1 MKFKP
6 KCMAT
11 AIGSL
16 PYADAEKAVELILK
30 SSPEAPIWPQLPLRG
45 MNELMEVQYSEGLPR
60 RVIDREKGHMHFD
73 TSGDYSEE
81 FAGFYET
88 WIAAMDPETGTG
100 DCSPMAISPDF
111 SAGIYALEKKLSLEG
126 KKRPFVKCHTIGPCT
141 FALSVMD
148 ENKRAL
154 YYNEEFR
161 DMITKA
167 MAMKCR
173 WQIQKFKPYAD
184 NVICFLDEPI
194 FAGFGSSTYI
204 SVDRADV
211 VNILSEVIGVIRA
224 DGAIA
229 GVHCC
234 GNTEWSILTDAG
246 VDIVSFDAFQFG
258 ETISMYP
265 AQIRK
270 YLEMGGTLAWGV
282 VPTSE
287 AIRGQTAVTVSA
299 HYDKI
304 VDLLAQKSGVDR
316 RLIIEQSLI
325 TPSCGTGFMDVQDAE
340 RVFSILKEVSQTLRL
355 KYRL

>member
-1 MKFKP
+1 MTFKP

-16 PYADAEKAVELILK
+16 PYVDAEKAVELILK
-30 SSPEAPIWPQLPLRG
+30 KNPEAPMWPQLPQRG
-45 MNELMEVQYSEGLPR
+45 MNELMEIQYSEGLPR
-60 RVIDREKGHMHFD
+60 RVIDREKKRMHFD

-88 WIAAMDPETGTG
+88 WLAAMDPETGTG
-100 DCSPMAISPDF
+100 DCSSMAISPDF
-111 SAGIYALEKKLSLEG
+111 SAGIYALEKKLLQED

-141 FALSVMD
+141 FTLSVMD

-167 MAMKCR
+167 LSMKCR
-173 WQIQKFKPYAD
+173 WQIQKFKPRAE

-194 FAGFGSSTYI
+194 FAGFGSSAYI
-204 SVDRADV
+204 SVNRADV
-211 VNILSEVIGVIRA
+211 VNILSEAVGAIHA

-234 GNTEWSILTDAG
+234 GNTEWSILTDAQ

-265 AQIRK
+265 AQMQK
-270 YLEMGGTLAWGV
+270 FLENGGTLAWGV

-287 AIRGQTAVTVSA
+287 AIRGQTADSLGA
-299 HYDKI
+299 HYEKM
-304 VDLLAQKSGVDR
+304 VDLLARKSGVGR
-316 RLIIEQSLI
+316 ALIIEQSI
-325 TPSCGTGFMDVQDAE
+325 VTPSCGTGLMEVRDAE
-340 RVFSILKEVSQTLRL
+340 RVFSVLEDLSCTLRN
-355 KYRL
+355 KYGL